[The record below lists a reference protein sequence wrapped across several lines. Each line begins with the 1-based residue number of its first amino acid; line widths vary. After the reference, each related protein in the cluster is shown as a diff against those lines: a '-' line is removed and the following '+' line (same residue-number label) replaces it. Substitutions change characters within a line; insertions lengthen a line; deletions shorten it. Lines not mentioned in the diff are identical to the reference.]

1 MLLDSIRRN
10 LGKQWWTGFR
20 PNLPFAL
27 SRTSGKRHRKRFG
40 RVLLLADSS
49 HPTLGQLSRPRLLSW
64 TARRR
69 EYHNRDQPHFPI
81 CILCLAD
88 TLKYSIL
95 GTGFGYFG
103 QQCGDA

>member
-49 HPTLGQLSRPRLLSW
+49 HPTLGNCRGRDFCLGQHGAANIITETSLIFRYAFYASPTRLNTESW
-64 TARRR
+64 V
-69 EYHNRDQPHFPI
+69 QVSV
-81 CILCLAD
+81 ILDSSGA
-88 TLKYSIL
+88 
-95 GTGFGYFG
+95 
-103 QQCGDA
+103 